1 MGSKNPLLLH
11 ARNALRRCGIPD
23 AVLVSATL
31 ATAGIVLAPSIAQ
44 AQEDRGDYD
53 WKLFVGPSYVS
64 PLSDSDVS
72 NVGNS
77 IEASS
82 ELGYEIGIE
91 WKGTDRLGFEIAYLD
106 LDTDLETSLGTIG
119 DISMRP
125 WMLSMN
131 FHVIDKNAFNWYVG
145 PTLAYVGWS
154 DLKLSN
160 GTRYDVDGESTFGV
174 STGFVVGLGET
185 FGIQFGLRYIDASI
199 DAGLADEISVDP
211 LFAGVAVAFR
221 F

>member
-1 MGSKNPLLLH
+1 MKSKKPALAAHTERFQSLPHPLPRACFDH
-11 ARNALRRCGIPD
+11 ARDRCRGIG
-23 AVLVSATL
+23 AVDC
-31 ATAGIVLAPSIAQ
+31 AGTG
-44 AQEDRGDYD
+44 DRGDYD

-125 WMLSMN
+125 WMFSMN
-131 FHVIDKNAFNWYVG
+131 FHVVDKNAFNWYVG

>member
-1 MGSKNPLLLH
+1 MESKNPLLLR
-11 ARNALRRCGIPD
+11 ARNTLRRCSIPD

-31 ATAGIVLAPSIAQ
+31 VAAGIVLAPSIAQ

-64 PLSDSDVS
+64 PLSDSDVAS
-72 NVGNS
+72 VGNS

-91 WKGTDRLGFEIAYLD
+91 WKGTDRLGFEISYLD
-106 LDTDLETSLGTIG
+106 VDTDLETSLGTIG

-125 WMLSMN
+125 WMLSLN

-185 FGIQFGLRYIDASI
+185 FGIQFGLRYLDASI

>member
-1 MGSKNPLLLH
+1 MKSKNPLLLR

-64 PLSDSDVS
+64 PLSDSDIAS
-72 NVGNS
+72 VGNA

-91 WKGTDRLGFEIAYLD
+91 WKGTDRLGFEISYLD
-106 LDTDLETSLGTIG
+106 VDTDLETSLGTIG

-125 WMLSMN
+125 WMLSLN

-185 FGIQFGLRYIDASI
+185 FGIQFGLRYLDASI

>member
-1 MGSKNPLLLH
+1 MKSKNPILLH
-11 ARNALRRCGIPD
+11 ARNACGRGGLRD
-23 AVLVSATL
+23 AVLASATL
-31 ATAGIVLAPSIAQ
+31 VIAGIAFAPSVAQ

-64 PLSDSDVS
+64 PLSDSDVA

-82 ELGYEIGIE
+82 ELGYEIGVE

-106 LDTDLETSLGTIG
+106 VDTDLETSLGTIG

-125 WMLSMN
+125 WMLSLN
-131 FHVIDKNAFNWYVG
+131 FHVVDKNAFNWYVG

-154 DLKLSN
+154 DLKLAN
-160 GTRYDVDGESTFGV
+160 GTRYDVDGESTFGL

-185 FGIQFGLRYIDASI
+185 FGIQFGLRYMDASI

-211 LFAGVAVAFR
+211 LFAGVALAFR

>member
-1 MGSKNPLLLH
+1 MESKNPLLRR

-31 ATAGIVLAPSIAQ
+31 VTAGIVLAPSIAQ

-64 PLSDSDVS
+64 PLSDSDIS

-91 WKGTDRLGFEIAYLD
+91 WKGTDRLGFEISYLD
-106 LDTDLETSLGTIG
+106 VDTDLETSLGTIG

-125 WMLSMN
+125 WMLSLN

-185 FGIQFGLRYIDASI
+185 FGIQFALRYLDASI
-199 DAGLADEISVDP
+199 DAGLVDEISVDP